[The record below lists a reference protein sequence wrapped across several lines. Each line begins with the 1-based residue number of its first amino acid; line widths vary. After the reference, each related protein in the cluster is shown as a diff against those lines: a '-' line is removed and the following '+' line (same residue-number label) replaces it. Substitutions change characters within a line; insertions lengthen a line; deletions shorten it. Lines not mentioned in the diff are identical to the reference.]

1 LLDELYEAWKRD
13 LEDRDLQPL
22 SADFFERIADY
33 LHRLKEDLRMTDDR
47 TLNGRLKRLEYEKA
61 TKLGRNLM
69 QLRQRKILQIACER
83 ESLPSNLLTEPEQTY
98 YDRTRQNQEGMLRL
112 QEQVLEGRMPVPEE
126 QDQGSERR
134 TLVLRFLSDMPSI
147 VGSDMRMY
155 GPFRKEDVAVL
166 PLENAETLLR
176 QKVVQRVET

>member
-13 LEDRDLQPL
+13 LENRELQPL
-22 SADFFERIADY
+22 SADFFEKIADY

-61 TKLGRNLM
+61 TRLSLNLM

-83 ESLPSNLLTEPEQTY
+83 ESLPSNLLTEQEQRY
-98 YDRTRQNQEGMLRL
+98 YDRARQNQETMLRL
-112 QEQVLEGRMPVPEE
+112 QEQILEGRMPLPEE
-126 QDQGSERR
+126 RDKEPERR
-134 TLVLRFLSDMPSI
+134 TMVLRFLSDMPSI
-147 VGSDMRMY
+147 VGSDMRIY

-176 QKVVQRVET
+176 QELVQRVET